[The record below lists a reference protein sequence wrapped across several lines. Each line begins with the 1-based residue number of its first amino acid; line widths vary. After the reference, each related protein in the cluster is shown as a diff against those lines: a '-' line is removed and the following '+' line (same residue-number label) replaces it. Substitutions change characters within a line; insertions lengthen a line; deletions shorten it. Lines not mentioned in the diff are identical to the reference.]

1 MERGLPTDLGQPQ
14 MEGGE
19 GAGFRAS
26 MGEISI
32 WGTPPHSGWAQR
44 EYSLFEN
51 DSCAKAYLWLSF
63 QSDGE
68 KTYAIILSSRM
79 VKSH

>member
-32 WGTPPHSGWAQR
+32 WGTPPIPAWPRGNILFSKMIRVQR
-44 EYSLFEN
+44 LIYGYRFNLTG
-51 DSCAKAYLWLSF
+51 KKLML
-63 QSDGE
+63 
-68 KTYAIILSSRM
+68 
-79 VKSH
+79 